1 MLSYINFNY
10 KISFFTLF
18 LFSGIIL
25 LTSMNGFAQNTDKEN
40 LKKQFDMTFNKM
52 LEDPSN
58 IDVTMEYA
66 NIAIQMEDYE
76 SAIPALERILL
87 FNPELPR
94 IKQELGVLYYKLN
107 SFEMAKSYLKD
118 AISTEGAP
126 KEVVDKANKYLA
138 EIK

>member
-18 LFSGIIL
+18 LISAVIFCTPSYG
-25 LTSMNGFAQNTDKEN
+25 TATDASKEA
-40 LKKQFDMTFNKM
+40 LKKQLDMTFNK
-52 LEDPSN
+52 LLDDPSN
-58 IDVTMEYA
+58 IDITMEYA

-76 SAIPALERILL
+76 SAIPALERILF

-107 SFEMAKSYLKD
+107 SYEMAKSYLND
-118 AISTEGAP
+118 ALSSRNVP
-126 KEVVDKANKYLA
+126 QEVVDNANKYL
-138 EIK
+138 EKIQ